1 MLGQLGGKVKFC
13 PTFGVVDPVFGVM
26 DKIFGVMDQ
35 MFGVVD
41 QIFGVMDQ
49 IFVVVEQ
56 IPFFILK
63 FQLTSLE
70 ELDARTIRIPYVGG
84 RVVMD
89 IILPNQK

>member
-1 MLGQLGGKVKFC
+1 MDFVLGQLGGKVKFC

-41 QIFGVMDQ
+41 QIFGV
-49 IFVVVEQ
+49 VEQ

-70 ELDARTIRIPYVGG
+70 ELDARAIRIPYVGG

>member
-13 PTFGVVDPVFGVM
+13 PTFGVM
-26 DKIFGVMDQ
+26 
-35 MFGVVD
+35 D
-41 QIFGVMDQ
+41 QIFGV
-49 IFVVVEQ
+49 VEQ
-56 IPFFILK
+56 ILFLTLK

-70 ELDARTIRIPYVGG
+70 ELDARAIRIPYVGG